1 MYNSDVGGKQLS
13 GSKQPCSPV
22 RLTVGGQTVEKLRSL
37 MNRADTMSARVE
49 SVLSS
54 VIRNE
59 PTSAGADCM
68 KLEEWPPLF
77 AEMRGIMGSI
87 DCAFNRIEDVL
98 NRVEL

>member
-1 MYNSDVGGKQLS
+1 MYNSNAGGKQIL
-13 GSKQPCSPV
+13 GSTQPCTPT
-22 RLTVGGQTVEKLRSL
+22 RMTIGQQAVEKLRSL